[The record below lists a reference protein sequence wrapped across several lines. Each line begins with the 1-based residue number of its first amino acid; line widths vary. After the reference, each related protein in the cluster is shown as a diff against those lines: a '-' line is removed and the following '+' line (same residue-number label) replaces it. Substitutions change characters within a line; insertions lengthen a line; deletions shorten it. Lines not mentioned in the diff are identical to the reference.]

1 MRSKLQSS
9 REQNSVLSDQLLLL
23 QKECKN
29 LLNSISGYEETN
41 HKLSSQVARL
51 NEKNIH
57 LKKKLKQ
64 AVTACTDIKKQ
75 AESYISSIQSR
86 FYEQMSRMRFSRN
99 SEETEANYSMSALNH
114 LSQFKYDSPAISVSE
129 RENDSSIAR
138 FDSEEIIMAYTQ
150 EIRDKQTEISA
161 LTKNLETKTLDLEN
175 FKMNMRTLRESFE
188 KRIAEKER
196 NIAALQQE
204 LRVMHDEVA
213 SLRKEGRN
221 SSSFEDK
228 DSTLSRSIGDDY
240 LTQVEVLQTKLSSQ
254 AKKFE
259 NYIRTIANLEKQVQM
274 QMARVSE
281 LEMNLK
287 VLSESNAEM
296 ERERIEAADELASAE
311 TRIAELE
318 SLKFQQAKVINDQ
331 SSRFTPQKPM
341 DESSTVTLLKRSIE
355 GLEDDNQKLIEANN
369 YIQNYADS
377 IKKSK
382 DAEILTLKLELSRL
396 QDPTSP
402 SSAQSSSDPRENP
415 YKPLTS
421 LLIQSFRESDPQL
434 LRSKL
439 QNLLSSQQEPSQDLK
454 HELSSLFKEFSNKNL
469 TLIAKISNAMQK
481 VNERL
486 GDFMQKLASQLSS
499 QAFKAKFAVNQIR
512 SYEITTVNECSEK
525 EDESFEEDTL
535 DIKLEQSA
543 RRIKELNSELAML
556 KDLIEQKDDLI
567 HDLGLK
573 SDRFRADKDKRQKE
587 NNELY
592 MKLAELE
599 NELRTSR
606 ELFDISDKKKSAMI
620 HTLEGK
626 ASSMRKELEAQKGA
640 FIAEKEELFDHII
653 RIEQE
658 SKTQSSWCRS
668 QLDEL
673 KAKNKN
679 YETILES
686 IETFIGSDF
695 NGDHLDSI
703 KNITSKKRRNSF
715 SFKIFRKSSTK
726 SESGSK
732 NGTPTGSE
740 VLSPSASG
748 TGAVDY
754 MKLHKSLEQER
765 LHNVM
770 HCQQIEALREN
781 IRHLEYENLSNTDN
795 KLYQNVRNLVIEI
808 LKMLPVM

>member
-64 AVTACTDIKKQ
+64 AVTACADIKKQ

-86 FYEQMSRMRFSRN
+86 FYEQMSRMRISRN
-99 SEETEANYSMSALNH
+99 SEETEANYSLSSFNH
-114 LSQFKYDSPAISVSE
+114 LNQFKYDSPAISVSE

-175 FKMNMRTLRESFE
+175 FKMNMKTLRDNFE

-204 LRVMHDEVA
+204 LRVLHDEITN
-213 SLRKEGRN
+213 LRKEGRN

-228 DSTLSRSIGDDY
+228 DSTLSRSISDDY

-287 VLSESNAEM
+287 VAGESNAEM
-296 ERERIEAADELASAE
+296 ERERMQVAEALASAE

-318 SLKFQQAKVINDQ
+318 SLKIQQAKVINDQ
-331 SSRFTPQKPM
+331 SCRLTSQKPQ
-341 DESSTVTLLKRSIE
+341 DESSTITILKRSIE

-382 DAEILTLKLELSRL
+382 DSEILSLKLELSKL
-396 QDPTSP
+396 QDPSSP
-402 SSAQSSSDPRENP
+402 SLSKSHSDSRENP
-415 YKPLTS
+415 YKDLIFFI
-421 LLIQSFRESDPQL
+421 IQSFGESEPQIL
-434 LRSKL
+434 KSKL
-439 QNLLSSQQEPSQDLK
+439 QILLSRQQEPSQDLK
-454 HELSSLFKEFSNKNL
+454 HEISSIFKEFSNKNL

-486 GDFMQKLASQLSS
+486 GDFIQKLSSQISS
-499 QAFKAKFAVNQIR
+499 QAFKEKFVVNQIR

-525 EDESFEEDTL
+525 EDESFEEDSL
-535 DIKLEQSA
+535 EIKLEQSA
-543 RRIKELNSELAML
+543 RRIKELNSELSML

-573 SDRFRADKDKRQKE
+573 SDRFRIDKDKRQKE
-587 NNELY
+587 NNELH

-599 NELRTSR
+599 NEVRTSR
-606 ELFDISDKKKSAMI
+606 ELFDITEKKKNAMI
-620 HTLEGK
+620 NTLENRI
-626 ASSMRKELEAQKGA
+626 SSMRKDIEVQKGA

-658 SKTQSSWCRS
+658 SKTQTSWYRS

-673 KAKNKN
+673 KSKNKN
-679 YETILES
+679 YESILES

-748 TGAVDY
+748 TGSVDY

-781 IRHLEYENLSNTDN
+781 IRHLEYENSSNTDN

-808 LKMLPVM
+808 LKMLPIM